1 MKSLGN
7 LLKKLSSSATA
18 QTRGET
24 LKSILP
30 MAGVNLGLGM
40 LSGNPVE
47 GIAYGLGDIALNYP
61 AMRLAQRISPGKRI
75 TKINPSTGE
84 IIAKNVYEPSGLE
97 TATNFGA
104 SFGSNILVNSL
115 LAPKQQAEAT
125 AQQFLAQQAQ
135 AVNPALQSQ
144 PAQIAQ
150 QNIQRSAV
158 NQTPLYQ
165 QALAPNTMYQMQG
178 IEQTADK
185 FQYPGITLPPE
196 LLAQLQAGG
205 MA

>member
-1 MKSLGN
+1 MAASLGRSLVN
-7 LLKKLSSSATA
+7 AFTGPVSKDVFKAT
-18 QTRGET
+18 
-24 LKSILP
+24 LP
-30 MAGVNLGLGM
+30 MAGLNFALGTIG
-40 LSGNPVE
+40 GNPME
-47 GIAYGLGDIALNYP
+47 GLAYGLGDIALNYP
-61 AMRLAQRISPGKRI
+61 ALRLARKVAPGTKQKI
-75 TKINPSTGE
+75 TNLATGKVTEGYAPSMVENIT
-84 IIAKNVYEPSGLE
+84 NV
-97 TATNFGA
+97 GA
-104 SFGSNILVNSL
+104 SIGSGQLVNKL
-115 LAPKQQAEAT
+115 LEPGRIQQAEAE

-178 IEQTADK
+178 IEQTADN